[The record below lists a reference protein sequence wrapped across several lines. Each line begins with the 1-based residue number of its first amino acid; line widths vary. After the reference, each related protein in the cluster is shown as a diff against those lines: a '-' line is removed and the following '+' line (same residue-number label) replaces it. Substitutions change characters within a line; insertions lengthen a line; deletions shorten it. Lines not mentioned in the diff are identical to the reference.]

1 MGEYDQITRAIHQI
15 ANVARTD
22 AAAAAAVR
30 EAIIDARLFEVFGV
44 DEKLDVVDIIEA
56 GGAVALR
63 ARLVGL
69 SLAQLR
75 AIIQANGFD
84 PARETSRWRSPV
96 RFVDLIVSRAE
107 AQLERERKTGA
118 PTKALAEASWML

>member
-15 ANVARTD
+15 ANVARAD

-30 EAIIDARLFEVFGV
+30 EAIIEARLFEVFGV
-44 DEKLDVVDIIEA
+44 EEKLDVVDIVEA
-56 GGAVALR
+56 GGAAALR
-63 ARLVGL
+63 ARLAGL
-69 SLAQLR
+69 GLAELR
-75 AIIQANGFD
+75 AIVKANDFD
-84 PARETSRWRSPV
+84 SARETTRWRSPA
-96 RFVDLIVSRAE
+96 RFVELIVSRAE